1 MTQNS
6 ILIWSLIITNAV
18 TFGFY
23 IASWYRITKLELLCI
38 SASETAYLYKKCLET
53 EIQNRE
59 KNK

>member
-23 IASWYRITKLELLCI
+23 IASWYRVRELEKQCI
-38 SASETAYLYKKCLET
+38 MANHIADIYRVSLEM

-59 KNK
+59 KK